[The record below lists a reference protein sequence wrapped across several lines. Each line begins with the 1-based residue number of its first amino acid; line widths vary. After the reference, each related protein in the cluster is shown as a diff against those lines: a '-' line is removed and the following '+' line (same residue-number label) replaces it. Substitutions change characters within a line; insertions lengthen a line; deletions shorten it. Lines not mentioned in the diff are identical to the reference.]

1 MLRNEKNVAI
11 QDTNTKEYEEK
22 ESAFI
27 DAVKEERNKIIN
39 NAEREAWQIIE
50 QARTEAEEIKSA
62 AEAEMQ
68 QKRESLREEEEKM
81 RARMHEYWENQQK
94 QDREKLNAEMA
105 RLSEDY
111 LKETKRMEQIH
122 DQMCDDTN
130 ILQVSWNIAMNSVIS
145 TIQETTTDF
154 YSYLQKWKTSLYP
167 GEVERL
173 ARCYVDLYRIINV
186 NVDGV
191 LGEELLGENFSEK
204 TLNGLQKLKS
214 TLSVF
219 LNQYQ
224 TALHGLD
231 LYVYSP
237 KEGEVFDD
245 YFHTL
250 AENIDGTEKRI
261 VECSTPGIM
270 KKAQNENDDDV
281 VIRAVVRVQGVDKR
295 EDKG

>member
-50 QARTEAEEIKSA
+50 QARTEAEEMKSA
-62 AEAEMQ
+62 AEAEVQ
-68 QKRESLREEEEKM
+68 QKRESLCEEEEKM
-81 RARMHEYWENQQK
+81 RARMREYWKNQQK
-94 QDREKLNAEMA
+94 QDREKMNAKMA

-130 ILQVSWNIAMNSVIS
+130 ILQVSWKLAMDSVIS
-145 TIQETTTDF
+145 TIQETKTDF

-186 NVDGV
+186 NVDRV

-204 TLNGLQKLKS
+204 TLNGLQKLKN
-214 TLSVF
+214 TLSFF

-224 TALHGLD
+224 MALHGLD

-237 KEGEVFDD
+237 KEGELFDD
-245 YFHTL
+245 YFHVL

-261 VECSTPGIM
+261 VECTTPGIM

-281 VIRAVVRVQGVDKR
+281 VIRAVVRVSGVDKR

>member
-1 MLRNEKNVAI
+1 MLRNEKNVAM
-11 QDTNTKEYEEK
+11 QDTNTKEYNEK
-22 ESAFI
+22 ECEEMNPLI
-27 DAVKEERNKIIN
+27 DAVKEARNKIIN
-39 NAEREAWQIIE
+39 NAERKAAQIIE

-62 AEAEMQ
+62 AEAEVQ
-68 QKRESLREEEEKM
+68 QKRKSLCEEEEKM
-81 RARMHEYWENQQK
+81 RARMREYWENQQK
-94 QDREKLNAEMA
+94 QGREKLNAEMA

-111 LKETKRMEQIH
+111 LKETKRMGQIH

-130 ILQVSWNIAMNSVIS
+130 ILQVSWKLAMDSVIS
-145 TIQETTTDF
+145 TIQETKTDF

-186 NVDGV
+186 NVDRV

-204 TLNGLQKLKS
+204 TLNGLQKLKN
-214 TLSVF
+214 TLSFF

-224 TALHGLD
+224 MALHGLD

-237 KEGEVFDD
+237 KEGELFDD
-245 YFHTL
+245 YFHVL

-261 VECSTPGIM
+261 VECTTPGIM

-281 VIRAVVRVQGVDKR
+281 VIRAVVRV
-295 EDKG
+295 

>member
-50 QARTEAEEIKSA
+50 QARTEAEEMKSA
-62 AEAEMQ
+62 AEAEVQ
-68 QKRESLREEEEKM
+68 QKRESLCEEEEKM
-81 RARMHEYWENQQK
+81 RARMREYWKNQQK
-94 QDREKLNAEMA
+94 QDREKMNAKMA

-130 ILQVSWNIAMNSVIS
+130 ILQVSWKLAMDSVIS
-145 TIQETTTDF
+145 TIQETKTDF

-186 NVDGV
+186 NVDRV

-204 TLNGLQKLKS
+204 KLNGLQKLKN
-214 TLSVF
+214 TLSFF

-224 TALHGLD
+224 MALHGLD

-237 KEGEVFDD
+237 KEGELFDD
-245 YFHTL
+245 YFHVL

-261 VECSTPGIM
+261 VECTTPGIM

-281 VIRAVVRVQGVDKR
+281 VIRAVVRVSGVDKR

>member
-50 QARTEAEEIKSA
+50 QARTEAEEMKSV
-62 AEAEMQ
+62 AEAEVQ
-68 QKRESLREEEEKM
+68 QKRESLCEEEEKM
-81 RARMHEYWENQQK
+81 RARMREYWENQQK

-130 ILQVSWNIAMNSVIS
+130 ILQVSWKLAMDSVIS
-145 TIQETTTDF
+145 TIQETKTDF

-167 GEVERL
+167 AEVERL

-186 NVDGV
+186 NVDRV

-204 TLNGLQKLKS
+204 TLNGLQKLKN
-214 TLSVF
+214 TLSFF

-224 TALHGLD
+224 MALHGLD

-237 KEGEVFDD
+237 KEGELFDD
-245 YFHTL
+245 YFHVL

-261 VECSTPGIM
+261 VECTTPGIM

>member
-1 MLRNEKNVAI
+1 MLRNEKNVVI

-22 ESAFI
+22 ECEDMKPLI
-27 DAVKEERNKIIN
+27 DAVKKARNKIIN

-50 QARTEAEEIKSA
+50 QARTEAEEMKSA
-62 AEAEMQ
+62 AEAEVQ
-68 QKRESLREEEEKM
+68 QKRESLREKEEKM
-81 RARMHEYWENQQK
+81 RARMREYWENQQK

-130 ILQVSWNIAMNSVIS
+130 KLQVSWNIAMNSVIS
-145 TIQETTTDF
+145 TIQDTKTDF

-186 NVDGV
+186 DGL
-191 LGEELLGENFSEK
+191 LGEELLGENCSEE
-204 TLNGLQKLKS
+204 TLNGLQKLKN
-214 TLSVF
+214 TLSLF

-237 KEGEVFDD
+237 KEGELFDD
-245 YFHTL
+245 YFHIF

-261 VECSTPGIM
+261 VECITPGIM

-281 VIRAVVRVQGVDKR
+281 VIRAVVRV
-295 EDKG
+295 

>member
-39 NAEREAWQIIE
+39 NAERKAAQIIE
-50 QARTEAEEIKSA
+50 QARTEAEEMKRA
-62 AEAEMQ
+62 AKAEVQ
-68 QKRESLREEEEKM
+68 QKRESLCEEEEKM
-81 RARMHEYWENQQK
+81 RARMGEYWENQQK

-130 ILQVSWNIAMNSVIS
+130 KLQVSWNIVMDNVLS
-145 TIQETTTDF
+145 TIQETKTDF

-167 GEVERL
+167 VEVERL

-186 NVDGV
+186 DRL
-191 LGEELLGENFSEK
+191 LGEELLGENSSEE
-204 TLNGLQKLKS
+204 TLNGLQKLKN
-214 TLSVF
+214 TLSFF

-224 TALHGLD
+224 MALHGLD

-237 KEGEVFDD
+237 KEGESFDD

-261 VECSTPGIM
+261 VECITPGIM

-281 VIRAVVRVQGVDKR
+281 VIRAVVRVSGVDKR

>member
-39 NAEREAWQIIE
+39 NAERKAAQIIE

-62 AEAEMQ
+62 AEAEVQ

-81 RARMHEYWENQQK
+81 RARMREYWENQQK
-94 QDREKLNAEMA
+94 QDREKMNAEMA

-130 ILQVSWNIAMNSVIS
+130 SLQVSWNIVMDNVLS
-145 TIQETTTDF
+145 TIQETKTDF
-154 YSYLQKWKTSLYP
+154 YSYLQRWKTSLYP

-173 ARCYVDLYRIINV
+173 ARCYVDLYRIID
-186 NVDGV
+186 VDGL
-191 LGEELLGENFSEK
+191 LGEELLGENSSEE
-204 TLNGLQKLKS
+204 TLNGLQKLKN
-214 TLSVF
+214 TLSF
-219 LNQYQ
+219 SLNQYQ

-237 KEGEVFDD
+237 KAGELFDD
-245 YFHTL
+245 YFHTP
-250 AENIDGTEKRI
+250 EEEIDGTKKRI
-261 VECSTPGIM
+261 VECVQPGIM
-270 KKAQNENDDDV
+270 KKAQDENNDD
-281 VIRAVVRVQGVDKR
+281 VIIKAVVRV
-295 EDKG
+295 EDMKQEAEG